1 VPTDGGLQLD
11 QSYGPWAGWGDWVQ
25 EALYLAIAAVVL
37 VSAAI
42 ARFAVRGTRRLG
54 TSTQRASYETLHTA
68 SLAAP
73 ALRTGLHPDAV
84 ERAIPHLRALLR
96 TPGLVVTDTEGV
108 VAADNVDGVHCQCI
122 AAAMAGTVARG
133 RPQML
138 TRRDLDCGDT
148 MCPLQAGVVVP
159 LLVDGRVVGALAALD
174 ETAAAGLLRLSS
186 EVAQFVS
193 TQLELSELDRSRQR
207 AVRAEL
213 RFLRAQI
220 SPHFIYNALTAIE
233 SYVRTDPD
241 RARELLVEFAD
252 FTRYAFRG
260 HGQFTTMA
268 EELRLVDAYLDL
280 ERARFGDRLHV
291 TLRVSPEVLSVQLPS
306 LVLQPLVENALRHGL
321 EPSER
326 PGELCITV
334 EDADNDAVV
343 SVEDNG
349 AGASPGRIRRV
360 LAGAGAGDE
369 VGLHNVDER
378 LRTVFGDEYG
388 LTIETAPGAGTK
400 VIMRL
405 PKSHAAVQV

>member
-1 VPTDGGLQLD
+1 
-11 QSYGPWAGWGDWVQ
+11 VQ
-25 EALYLAIAAVVL
+25 EALYLVLAAVVV
-37 VSAAI
+37 VSAVT

-54 TSTQRASYETLHTA
+54 TNVQRASYETLHTA
-68 SLAAP
+68 NLAAP
-73 ALRTGLHPDAV
+73 ALRTGLNPEAV
-84 ERAIPHLRALLR
+84 ERAIPHLRALLG
-96 TPGLVVTDTEGV
+96 TPGLVVTDSEGV
-108 VAADNVDGVHCQCI
+108 VAADNVDRVHCQCI
-122 AAAMAGTVARG
+122 ASAMAGTMARG
-133 RPQML
+133 RPAML
-138 TRRDLDCGDT
+138 ARRDLECGDT

-174 ETAAAGLLRLSS
+174 ETATAGLLRLSS

-233 SYVRTDPD
+233 SFVRTDPD

-268 EELRLVDAYLDL
+268 EELRLVDTYLDL

-326 PGELCITV
+326 PGELRITA

-360 LAGAGAGDE
+360 LAGSGAGDE

-378 LRTVFGDEYG
+378 LRTVFGDDYG

-405 PKSHAAVQV
+405 PKSHTAVQVQ